1 MVWSEYRY
9 LVVVLLAALLV
20 LYWVFRHLDSLRQ
33 ASERRT
39 REEIA
44 LIVLASAVGLAAVYG
59 RIYAQKVG
67 FAFGVGDISTDVIDQ
82 YVPFYTNLVEHI
94 QSGAFGS
101 WNFDYGLG
109 VNLPSYQTWL
119 YDPFNLVLIPLVLVL
134 GIGRLSLSLA
144 LTQSVK
150 VLVSALLFDHLL
162 TRYCRMP
169 LARAAASVLYAF
181 SSFLMLLGQH
191 FFLGSLFPMLT
202 LAVLCYELYL
212 ERQCVRSFLC
222 VTGSV
227 AAVLLWSAYI
237 AWMVLLFCAMYLLLR
252 MLYVLEGRGPRAF
265 FRTLGLMFLPVACG
279 VLLSGVLLVPYA
291 LFLTQETARTSSDA
305 SMAQKVLS
313 HLGFVNADWV
323 GAILSRLL
331 GGSLINDG
339 WSTEQMV
346 SDLADVSYAGSFS
359 QEFIQ
364 LGYSCAA
371 LMLLSQFAHWVAT
384 EVGGRARALIVAS
397 AALVLLY
404 CFNQFL
410 PTLFTAMVRFQY
422 RSSAIVAVPACIA
435 LAVAIEKRVACGKVA
450 FVPLAVSALLTLVI
464 IAWSMRHAVTGK
476 LPSAVFAAGAV
487 AAFAALVA
495 GRKFPAF
502 EGAATVAFIGVAVA
516 TTFFDGFYC
525 TNNRGLVPISDFPYT
540 QGAEADADTR
550 SALSSLLDS
559 DTSMYRV
566 EKTYHDHSLASDSL
580 LQGYAGASQY
590 NSTLDAD
597 LLEFYDKL
605 WPEATCSWLVYTQMY
620 TTDAGVDPAVLNLL
634 GVRYVLSRDALDL
647 PWMELAEQEDGVL
660 IYEVAGSDSFLTVR
674 GSVVSESDADALGS
688 AGERRALLADA
699 VIVPDDVAKAYDGK
713 LGGSGVCS
721 SVTQSGAGELSGTV
735 SVDGAA
741 AACLP
746 VPHTGTWHVYVD
758 GEEVETFRADYGFV
772 GFVVEP
778 GEHEFTAVYQTE
790 GASTGAMLSVAG
802 AVVTAVCAIALWRVD
817 KKRVSAVPA

>member
-20 LYWVFRHLDSLRQ
+20 LYWVFKRLDVLRR
-33 ASERRT
+33 AGERRT

-44 LIVLASAVGLAAVYG
+44 LIVLASAVGLSAIYG

-94 QSGAFGS
+94 QSGTFGS

-144 LTQSVK
+144 VTQSVK
-150 VLVSALLFDHLL
+150 VLISALLFDHLL

-169 LARAAASVLYAF
+169 LARAVASVLYAF

-191 FFLGSLFPMLT
+191 FFLGSLFPVLT

-212 ERQCVRSFLC
+212 EKQTVRSFLC
-222 VTGSV
+222 VTASV

-252 MLYVLEGRGPRAF
+252 MLYVLEGRGPLVF

-291 LFLTQETARTSSDA
+291 IFLTQETVRTSSDA
-305 SMAQKVLS
+305 TMGQKVVS

-371 LMLLSQFAHWVAT
+371 LMLLSQFGHWAAT

-397 AALVLLY
+397 AVLVLLY

-435 LAVAIEKRVACGKVA
+435 LAIAVEKRVACGRVA
-450 FVPLAVSALLTLVI
+450 FAPLAVSALLTLAI
-464 IAWSMRHAVTGK
+464 LAWSMRHAVTGK
-476 LPSAVFAAGAV
+476 LPSAVFAVGAV
-487 AAFAALVA
+487 AAFVALAV
-495 GRKFPAF
+495 GRKCPAF
-502 EGAATVAFIGVAVA
+502 EEAATVVFIGIAVA

-525 TNNRGLVPISDFPYT
+525 TNNRGLVPISDFPYA
-540 QGAEADADTR
+540 QDVEADADTR
-550 SALSSLLDS
+550 SALASLGGS
-559 DTSMYRV
+559 DGSMYRV

-634 GVRYVLSRDALDL
+634 GARYVLSRDALDL
-647 PWMELAEQEDGVL
+647 PWMELVGQQDGVL
-660 IYEVAGSDSFLTVR
+660 TYEVAGSGSFLTVR
-674 GSVVSESDADALGS
+674 GSVVAESDADALGS
-688 AGERRALLADA
+688 AEERRALLADA
-699 VIVPDDVAKAYDGK
+699 VIVPDDVALSYAGK
-713 LGGSGVCS
+713 LGGSGVSS

-735 SVDGAA
+735 CADGAA
-741 AACLP
+741 VACLP

-758 GEEVETFRADYGFV
+758 GGEVETFRADYGFV
-772 GFVVEP
+772 GFVVEA

-790 GASTGAMLSVAG
+790 GASTGAMLSAAGVA
-802 AVVTAVCAIALWRVD
+802 VTAACAIALWRAD
-817 KKRVSAVPA
+817 KKRVSAVSA

>member
-9 LVVVLLAALLV
+9 LAAVLVAALLV
-20 LYWVFRHLDSLRQ
+20 LFWAYRRLDALR
-33 ASERRT
+33 AEGARRT

-44 LIVLASAVGLAAVYG
+44 LIALASAVGLVGIYG

-94 QSGAFGS
+94 QSGTFGS

-134 GIGRLSLSLA
+134 GVGRLSLSLA

-150 VLVSALLFDHLL
+150 VLLSALLFDHLL

-212 ERQCVRSFLC
+212 EKQCVRSFLC

-237 AWMVLLFCAMYLLLR
+237 AWMVLLFCAAYLLLR
-252 MLYVLEGRGPRAF
+252 MLYKLEGQGARAF
-265 FRTLGLMFLPVACG
+265 FRTLGLMFLPVVCG

-305 SMAQKVLS
+305 TMGQKIAS
-313 HLGFVNADWV
+313 HLGFVNADWLP
-323 GAILSRLL
+323 AILSRLL

-371 LMLLSQFAHWVAT
+371 LMLLSQFAHWVAA
-384 EVGGRARALIVAS
+384 EVGGRARALVIAS

-435 LAVAIEKRVACGKVA
+435 LALAIEKRVACGKVA
-450 FVPLAVSALLTLVI
+450 LAPLAVSGLLTLAVL
-464 IAWSMRHAVTGK
+464 AWSMRHAVTGK

-487 AAFAALVA
+487 AAFALLVA
-495 GRKFPAF
+495 GRRFPAL
-502 EGAATVAFIGVAVA
+502 EGAATVAFIGIAVA

-525 TNNRGLVPISDFPYT
+525 TNNRGLVPITDFPYT
-540 QGAEADADTR
+540 QDVEADSDTR
-550 SALSSLLDS
+550 SALASLEDS
-559 DTSMYRV
+559 DASMYRV

-647 PWMELAEQEDGVL
+647 PWMSLVDEADGVL
-660 IYEVAGSDSFLTVR
+660 TYEVAGSDSFLTVR
-674 GSVVSESDADALGS
+674 GTVVSESEADALPT
-688 AGERRALLADA
+688 AGERRALLSDA
-699 VIVPDDVAKAYDGK
+699 VIVPDSVAESYAGK
-713 LGGSGVCS
+713 LGGSGAS
-721 SVTQSGAGELSGTV
+721 TSVAQTGAGELSGTV
-735 SVDGAA
+735 SADGTVV
-741 AACLP
+741 ACLP

-772 GFVVEP
+772 GFVVES
-778 GEHEFTAVYQTE
+778 GEHEFTAAYRTE
-790 GASTGAMLSVAG
+790 GAATGAMLTAAGVAVTG
-802 AVVTAVCAIALWRVD
+802 VCAVVLRRLE
-817 KKRVSAVPA
+817 KKLVSGVPA

>member
-9 LVVVLLAALLV
+9 LLAVLVAALLV
-20 LYWVFRHLDSLRQ
+20 LVWVYRRLDVLRTES
-33 ASERRT
+33 ARRT

-44 LIVLASAVGLAAVYG
+44 LVVLASAVGLTCIYG

-94 QSGAFGS
+94 QSGTFGS

-119 YDPFNLVLIPLVLVL
+119 YDPFNLVLVPLVLML

-169 LARAAASVLYAF
+169 LARAVASLLYAF
-181 SSFLMLLGQH
+181 SSYLLLLGQH

-202 LAVLCYELYL
+202 LTVLCYELYL
-212 ERQCVRSFLC
+212 EEQGVRSFLC
-222 VTGSV
+222 VTASV

-237 AWMVLLFCAMYLLLR
+237 AWMVLLFCAVYLMLR
-252 MLYVLEGRGPRAF
+252 MLYLLEGRGLRVF
-265 FRTLGLMFLPVACG
+265 FRTLGLMFLPVVCG
-279 VLLSGVLLVPYA
+279 VLLSGVLLLPYA

-305 SMAQKVLS
+305 TMGQKVLS
-313 HLGFVNADWV
+313 HLGFVNGDWLP
-323 GAILSRLL
+323 AILSRLL

-346 SDLADVSYAGSFS
+346 SDLSDVSYAGSFS

-371 LMLLSQFAHWVAT
+371 FMLLSQFAHWACAET
-384 EVGGRARALIVAS
+384 RGRARALIAAS
-397 AALVLLY
+397 GALVLLY

-422 RSSAIVAVPACIA
+422 RSSAIVAIPVCIA
-435 LAVAIEKRVACGKVA
+435 AAIAIEKRMACGKVA
-450 FVPLAVSALLTLVI
+450 LAPLAVSAVLTLAVLV
-464 IAWSMRHAVTGK
+464 WSMRHAVTGK
-476 LPSAVFAAGAV
+476 LPSAVFTVGTA
-487 AAFAALVA
+487 AAFALVVA
-495 GRKFPAF
+495 GRRVPAF

-516 TTFFDGFYC
+516 TSFFDGFYC

-540 QGAEADADTR
+540 QDVEADADTR
-550 SALSSLLDS
+550 AALASLEGF

-620 TTDAGVDPAVLNLL
+620 TADAGVDPAVLNLL
-634 GVRYVLSRDALDL
+634 GVRYVLSRDAVDL
-647 PWMELAEQEDGVL
+647 PWFELIDETDGVL
-660 IYEVAGSDSFLTVR
+660 TYKVSGSDSFLTVR
-674 GSVVSESDADALGS
+674 GSVVSESDANALAT
-688 AGERRALLADA
+688 AGERRALLSDS
-699 VIVPDDVAKAYDGK
+699 VIVPDAVAGEYGGK
-713 LGGSGVCS
+713 LVGSLVSS
-721 SVTQSGAGELSGTV
+721 SVDKSGPGELAGSV
-735 SVDGAA
+735 SVDGGAVV
-741 AACLP
+741 CLP
-746 VPHTGTWHVYVD
+746 VPNTGTWHVYVD

-772 GFVVEP
+772 GFVVED
-778 GEHEFTAVYQTE
+778 GEHDFTAVYRTE
-790 GASTGAMLSVAG
+790 GAGTGAVLSVTG
-802 AVVTAVCAIALWRVD
+802 AFATAACATVFVHFG
-817 KKRVSAVPA
+817 KKRIAAV